1 MTTVLTKFAFWLA
14 IGYSA
19 AQPDNM
25 IDNGMRSENDRSKNL
40 VFTDI
45 AHALID
51 LFQLLADASVDA
63 MDVYELRLD
72 IWSASL
78 DNELN
83 NPSEVDQARV
93 QKDINRISS
102 GVEKTVTDKNKFL
115 KDADMLQYHVA
126 VLFENDEMA
135 GEGNYDAI
143 LDLQKETIKVLTT
156 SISELEDAKA
166 NLEGLT
172 DFSQISAELDNL
184 EDVLMKLMDALSNK
198 IVSLQALMNEFG
210 DWQTM
215 SMPLP
220 YVSSLYRLRAR
231 PALTNFNYNNNNF
244 NYNNNYNYNNFN
256 NR

>member
-1 MTTVLTKFAFWLA
+1 MTAVLTKFAFWLA

-19 AQPDNM
+19 AEPENNM
-25 IDNGMRSENDRSKNL
+25 IDNGSRSENDRSKNL
-40 VFTDI
+40 VYTDI

-83 NPSEVDQARV
+83 NPSEVDQTRV

-115 KDADMLQYHVA
+115 KDADMLQYHVD
-126 VLFENDEMA
+126 VLFENDEMD
-135 GEGNYDAI
+135 GEGNYEAI
-143 LDLQKETIKVLTT
+143 VDLREETIKVLTT

-166 NLEGLT
+166 NLVGLT

-184 EDVLMKLMDALSNK
+184 EDVLMKLIDALSNK
-198 IVSLQALMNEFG
+198 IVSLQALLNEFG
-210 DWQTM
+210 DEQTM

-220 YVSSLYRLRAR
+220 YVSSLYRLHAR
-231 PALTNFNYNNNNF
+231 PNKTSYE
-244 NYNNNYNYNNFN
+244 
-256 NR
+256 

>member
-1 MTTVLTKFAFWLA
+1 MTVLTKFAFWLA

-19 AQPDNM
+19 AQPENM

-40 VFTDI
+40 VYTDI

-51 LFQLLADASVDA
+51 LFQLLADASADA

-83 NPSEVDQARV
+83 NPSEVDQTRV

-115 KDADMLQYHVA
+115 KDADMLQYHVD
-126 VLFENDEMA
+126 VLFENDEMD
-135 GEGNYDAI
+135 GEGNYEAI
-143 LDLQKETIKVLTT
+143 VDLREETIKVLTT

-166 NLEGLT
+166 NLVGLT

-184 EDVLMKLMDALSNK
+184 EDVLMKLIDALSNK

-210 DWQTM
+210 DEQTM

-220 YVSSLYRLRAR
+220 YVSSLYRLQTRAPQMLPNE
-231 PALTNFNYNNNNF
+231 PATWD
-244 NYNNNYNYNNFN
+244 
-256 NR
+256 